1 MQDFECKFERLP
13 NGLRMAYVEQ
23 GPGDGPAMV
32 LLHGFTDSHRSF
44 DLLRP
49 HLPHSWRAI
58 APTARGHGR
67 SDKPEAS
74 YELSEMAADVRALLD
89 VLGVERAVVVG
100 HSMGAAVATL
110 FAAAYPERTAGLVL
124 VDGFASFRD
133 NEAVAELAAAVAAFS
148 DAVEP
153 AFARAFQESACAQPV
168 APDFIDMVVGESLL
182 CPARVWKAAMAGMV
196 SASILEAALRVQAQ
210 ALLIYGD
217 RDAFVPIADQVLLRD
232 ALPSAQVSVMS
243 GVGHT
248 PQWERPEEAAALI
261 RRFLDEAL
269 QREANAAAA

>member
-1 MQDFECKFERLP
+1 MQDFECEFERLP

-23 GPGDGPAMV
+23 GPADGPTMV
-32 LLHGFTDSHRSF
+32 LLHGYTDSHRSF

-49 HLPHSWRAI
+49 HLPHSWRVI
-58 APTARGHGR
+58 APTARGHGQ
-67 SDKPEAS
+67 SDKPEAG
-74 YELSEMAADVRALLD
+74 YELSEMAADVRELLD

-110 FAAAYPERTAGLVL
+110 FAAAHPERTAGLVL

-153 AFARAFQESACAQPV
+153 AFARAFQESAFAQPV
-168 APDFIDMVVGESLL
+168 ALGFLDMVVGESLL
-182 CPARVWKAAMAGMV
+182 CPACVWKAAMAGMV
-196 SASILEAALRVQAQ
+196 SASILETALRVQAQ